1 MKTDAQTF
9 PATHAYVN
17 LLLSETP
24 PPPAS
29 VRLDLTG
36 PATNRD
42 ARHPEQR
49 EIKMRW
55 EFFVQISRQLIAM
68 GVDELVLANLGDA
81 CKCPWSNEAIAFAK
95 QYFRFPHVVLRA
107 DVLSS
112 SDEQLEGAVDA
123 GIDGLIFNFNVSCAE
138 WRAKADA
145 CLADD
150 PQYFMRK
157 LECVMAERERVF
169 ARREQR
175 CHIYV
180 AQLGRRAHLS
190 DSLQRAI
197 AELVELADHE
207 YYEWLP
213 EKQDLLGV
221 ERAVAEPARDGKC
234 HCWTPFTE
242 AHVTADGF
250 LTACR
255 HDYIG
260 SSTVADLNQVTF
272 GEAWHSK
279 TFQHTRTGVLLGKL
293 EGTLC
298 ACCPIRSGYRQNA

>member
-1 MKTDAQTF
+1 MKTDTHNS
-9 PATHAYVN
+9 PATQTYLD

-42 ARHPEQR
+42 ARHLGER
-49 EIKMRW
+49 EVKMRW
-55 EFFVQISRQLIAM
+55 DFFVRISRQLVAL
-68 GVDELVLANLGDA
+68 GVNELVLANLGDA
-81 CKCPWSNEAIAFAK
+81 FKCPWLNEAISFAK

-107 DVLSS
+107 DILSS
-112 SDEQLEGAVDA
+112 SVEQLEEAVEA
-123 GIDGLIFNFNVSCAE
+123 GIDGLIFNFNLSCAE
-138 WRAKADA
+138 WRERADA
-145 CLADD
+145 CLVTD
-150 PQYFMRK
+150 PQYFMHK
-157 LECVMAERERVF
+157 LERVMATRELVF
-169 ARREQR
+169 ARRAGR

-180 AQLGRRAHLS
+180 AQLGRRTHLS
-190 DSLQRAI
+190 DRLQQAI
-197 AELVELADHE
+197 AQLVEVADHE
-207 YYEWLP
+207 YFEWLP

-221 ERAVAEPARDGKC
+221 ERAVAVPARDGKC

-298 ACCPIRSGYRQNA
+298 ACCPIRSGYRQDA